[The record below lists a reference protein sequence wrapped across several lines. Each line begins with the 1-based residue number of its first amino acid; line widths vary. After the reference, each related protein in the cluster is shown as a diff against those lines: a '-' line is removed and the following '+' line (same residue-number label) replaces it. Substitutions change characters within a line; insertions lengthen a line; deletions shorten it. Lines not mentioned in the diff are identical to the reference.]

1 MTKFCR
7 FSAVLNSIAL
17 TTAIL
22 AQFSIAQIP
31 TWKVLGNLSVAR
43 TRAEAVYIG
52 NNKIFVTGGTTSSGT
67 TTTSEIIDIQAN
79 TVIQVASMTSP
90 RSEFASLLIG
100 DSIVLAIGGVEYN
113 NDVVASIEAYNIK
126 TDTWSDFGSLLFPR
140 RQFTA
145 IWISP
150 KEFIVVGGREFN
162 AATIKTAEIFNIETH
177 KSRQIADYPVLTNNP
192 RSGYTSS
199 DIPVIFGGRE
209 GGSGSN
215 QSNLVYHYDLKSD
228 SWQVVGSMPNASEQP
243 PSIRLWSG
251 NLAFCGGNNEKY
263 RKIDWL
269 KDIAIES
276 NNTFK
281 LIGTMSIGRH
291 THFLAQWDSNTLL
304 LGGGHNGEPFGYR
317 ALSTTEW
324 VDLANGQTNQGPS
337 MNYPHGQGM
346 YVTIPIEYNNKP
358 IASKIV
364 VISGFSDNSN
374 LTPTVEILEPIISY
388 EPPKLSEGSGD
399 CFTFSFDATD
409 KDGIDSIITDDTQS
423 NNIVMSF
430 TPLLPANTV
439 RITVN
444 LSDISQ
450 PGSFRLIVKN
460 KLGLTSVK
468 SGVLSGGTST
478 LQILSANSTIIRDTL
493 IIGQFKCTE
502 ITLFNS
508 GMDTIDISRI
518 YLEKNIDISLPGGGF
533 SYILPPKSTV
543 LVKVCYAP
551 TYSGYFSDTLFAVT
565 PCSTLKQP
573 FAIVALPNEISGK
586 AICNIGVVGTIYSL
600 FTTHPHP
607 SPTDKKLTFIVSP
620 DVYSIDFYD
629 SFGNKKNSIIRSAGD
644 SEEISI
650 TTDNMQT
657 GFYILE
663 AHSPT
668 SSERFPV
675 FILH

>member
-1 MTKFCR
+1 MTKFRR
-7 FSAVLNSIAL
+7 FTALLNSIAL

-22 AQFSIAQIP
+22 AQFSIAQTP
-31 TWKVLGNLSVAR
+31 AWKVLGNLSVAR

-52 NNKIFVTGGTTSSGT
+52 NNKIFVTGGSTSSGIT
-67 TTTSEIIDIQAN
+67 ATSEIIDVQAN
-79 TVIQVASMTSP
+79 TIIQAASMATP

-100 DSIVLAIGGVEYN
+100 DSIVLAIGGVKYG
-113 NDVVASIEAYNIK
+113 NDVVSSIEAYNIK
-126 TDTWSDFGSLLFPR
+126 TNTWSDFGSLLFPR

-150 KEFIVVGGREFN
+150 QEFIVVGGREFN

-192 RSGYTSS
+192 RSGYTSTA
-199 DIPVIFGGRE
+199 ILVIFGGRK
-209 GGSGSN
+209 GGTGSN
-215 QSNLVYHYDLKSD
+215 QSNLVYHYDLKSN
-228 SWQVVGSMPNASEQP
+228 SWQVVGSMPNASEHP

-263 RKIDWL
+263 RKTDWL

-281 LIGTMSIGRH
+281 MIGAMSIGRH
-291 THFLAQWDSNTLL
+291 THFLAQWDTNTLL
-304 LGGGHNGEPFGYR
+304 IGGGHNGEPFEYR

-324 VDLANGQTNQGPS
+324 IDLANGQRNIGPS
-337 MNYPHGQGM
+337 MNYPHWQGM
-346 YVTIPIEYNNKP
+346 YVSIPIEYNNKP

-374 LTPTVEILEPIISY
+374 LTPAVEILEPKISF

-399 CFTFSFDATD
+399 CFTLSFDATD
-409 KDGIDSIITDDTQS
+409 KDGIVSVMTDDTQS

-430 TPLLPANTV
+430 TPSLPTNAV
-439 RITVN
+439 KITVK

-460 KLGLTSVK
+460 KLSLTSVK
-468 SGVLSGGTST
+468 SGTISGSTST
-478 LQILSANSTIIRDTL
+478 LQILSANRSVIRDTL
-493 IIGQFKCTE
+493 IIGQIKCSE
-502 ITLFNS
+502 VTLFNS
-508 GMDTIDISRI
+508 GTDSIDIFKI
-518 YLEKNIDISLPGGGF
+518 HLERNIEISLPGGGF
-533 SYILPPKSTV
+533 SYILPLKSTV
-543 LVKVCYAP
+543 LVKVCYTP
-551 TYSGYFSDTLFAVT
+551 SYSGYFSDTLFAET
-565 PCSTLKQP
+565 PCSTLRQP
-573 FAIVALPNEISGK
+573 FAIIGLSDIISGK
-586 AICNIGVVGTIYSL
+586 GRCNIGVVGTIHSL
-600 FTTHPHP
+600 FTTPTHP
-607 SPTDKKLTFIVSP
+607 SPTDKKLTFVVSP

-629 SFGNKKNSIIRSAGD
+629 SFGNKKTSIIRTAGD
-644 SEEISI
+644 SEEII
-650 TTDNMQT
+650 MLTDDMQT

-663 AHSPT
+663 AHSPML
-668 SSERFPV
+668 SERFPV